1 MTSPTR
7 RKRGAWMNQ
16 ASNPVLEFLREY
28 DIGVP
33 IGTLDNNLQ
42 SSRPTIAKALEEL
55 EDRGFVARD
64 ENYSSH
70 YRITDRGRQYLAG
83 DLNADDY

>member
-1 MTSPTR
+1 
-7 RKRGAWMNQ
+7 MNQ
-16 ASNPVLEFLREY
+16 ATDPVLEFLEEY

-33 IGTLDNNLQ
+33 IGTIDNNLQ

-55 EDRGFVARD
+55 EDRSFVARD

-83 DLNADDY
+83 DLDADDY

>member
-1 MTSPTR
+1 MER
-7 RKRGAWMNQ
+7 RKRGPWMNK
-16 ASNPVLEFLREY
+16 ATDPALELLREH

-33 IGTLDNNLQ
+33 IGTIDNNVDAAYQ
-42 SSRPTIAKALEEL
+42 TIKDALDEL

-83 DLNADDY
+83 DLDADNY